1 MAGQGRAWL
10 GTAWLGKA
18 WAPMEHVVNRISE
31 VSRHGVA
38 RQGKARCGWARQGL
52 LWSK

>member
-31 VSRHGVA
+31 VLWRGSA
-38 RQGKARCGWARQGL
+38 RRGWAGYGKVRRG
-52 LWSK
+52 